1 VKIRTGWDKQSIV
14 ARELAIGLEKAGA
27 SAIAVHGRTRS
38 QMYQGDI
45 DLDLIKLVKDSVS
58 IPVIGNGNIFCAQ
71 DALDML
77 KYTGCD
83 AIMLARGVLGNP
95 WLIKE
100 ILVAIENG
108 NADYTFARNER
119 FAWALTHAERLVAL
133 KGEDVAM
140 REMRSHASW
149 YVSGMPSSHKVK
161 NLFSQMTTY
170 QQFVNIIENYQKEI
184 EDLI

>member
-1 VKIRTGWDKQSIV
+1 
-14 ARELAIGLEKAGA
+14 
-27 SAIAVHGRTRS
+27 
-38 QMYQGDI
+38 
-45 DLDLIKLVKDSVS
+45 
-58 IPVIGNGNIFCAQ
+58 
-71 DALDML
+71 
-77 KYTGCD
+77 
-83 AIMLARGVLGNP
+83 LGNP

-108 NADYTFARNER
+108 NADYVFARNER
-119 FAWALTHAERLVAL
+119 FAWALTHAKRLVAL

-149 YVSGMPSSHKVK
+149 YVAGMPSSHKVK

>member
-1 VKIRTGWDKQSIV
+1 MQSV
-14 ARELAIGLEKAGA
+14 W
-27 SAIAVHGRTRS
+27 SH
-38 QMYQGDI
+38 
-45 DLDLIKLVKDSVS
+45 
-58 IPVIGNGNIFCAQ
+58 
-71 DALDML
+71 
-77 KYTGCD
+77 
-83 AIMLARGVLGNP
+83 
-95 WLIKE
+95 
-100 ILVAIENG
+100 
-108 NADYTFARNER
+108 
-119 FAWALTHAERLVAL
+119 L